1 MAIME
6 LKVKQV
12 FFGQEVL
19 NVFNFLFSGT
29 PAAVTPSFGLIAAF
43 GGIEEAGIYPTGTIL
58 DGMRAIQVDA
68 LEYVSIEARDVYSV
82 TDFYATPFLAGTT
95 GVSAAT
101 PQAPFLAYGLKSNRT
116 RTDIRAGRKSICGV
130 PDESVGEGGVII
142 GGAVAGLATLASRMS
157 QVITYNDEGNTLSY
171 APIVVNKEKYTP
183 NPAKPDKKAYKY
195 WFPEAVQ
202 LTHIMESITW
212 AGKPDVRSQVSRQY
226 GRGR

>member
-19 NVFNFLFSGT
+19 NVFNYLFTGT
-29 PAAVTPSFGLIAAF
+29 PAAVTPSFGLVAAF
-43 GGIEEAGIYPTGTIL
+43 GGIDEAGVYPTGTIL

-82 TDFYATPFLAGTT
+82 TDFYATPFLPGTA
-95 GVSAAT
+95 GVSTAT

-142 GGAVAGLATLASRMS
+142 GGAVAGLATLASRMG
-157 QVITYNDEGNTLSY
+157 QVITYTDEGNTLSY
-171 APIVVNKEKYTP
+171 APIIVSKEEYTP
-183 NPAKPDKKAYKY
+183 DETKPERKAYKY
-195 WFPEAVQ
+195 YPSEAIQ

-212 AGKPDVRSQVSRQY
+212 TGKPDVRSQVSRQY